1 MKKIFLSFLVFL
13 LIPACSFAIS
23 LDELK
28 AESNKYVLLSKSPN
42 TEAYG
47 DRDTAQ
53 FLKDS
58 PPYYTMACEFYYVD
72 YQIARIMHM
81 YILVNYDYNRS
92 LKTLANN
99 ILIKHPNDR
108 QKILKSPEK
117 YEEEL
122 KREILANNGMKASFK
137 IKGVYDL
144 EGRLVLKGIDLF
156 TDINKP
162 IVFNSMP
169 FYVAN
174 ALFYK
179 YKHEYFCYSTY

>member
-1 MKKIFLSFLVFL
+1 MKKIFLSVLLFL
-13 LIPACSFAIS
+13 LMPVCSFAIS
-23 LDELK
+23 LNELK
-28 AESNKYVLLSKSPN
+28 AESNKYVLLSKSPYA
-42 TEAYG
+42 EVYG

-53 FLKDS
+53 FLRDS
-58 PPYYTMACEFYYVD
+58 PPYYTMACEVYYVD
-72 YQIARIMHM
+72 YKVAVIMHE

-99 ILIKHPNDR
+99 ILIKYPNDR
-108 QKILKSPEK
+108 EKILKSPEK

-137 IKGVYDL
+137 IYGAYNFDGRLIAKGV
-144 EGRLVLKGIDLF
+144 DLF
-156 TDINKP
+156 IDINKP
-162 IVFNSMP
+162 IAFNSMS